1 MIINKR
7 IPLYYPFKMIIV
19 DILIIS
25 AFATVIHLISSNF
38 IDFKLPISFSAFF
51 GTSISLI
58 LSFKLSQSYDR
69 WWEAR
74 KIWGAIVNDSRS
86 LVMQLKTFIQADNEA
101 GKIILNKMAYR
112 QISWCYAL
120 GQNLRRQE
128 VMKYSKEFISE
139 EEYILVNDKSNI
151 PVMLLDLHYDDL
163 KKLRK
168 KEMISEFH
176 EIQIEST
183 MQRLCTSMG
192 RAERIKNTFF
202 PKTYRLTL
210 RLFIYLFLILL
221 SLSMSNSLSEFHDF
235 IHIPLLIA
243 IAIPFF
249 LLEKIAYQIQD
260 PFENQPTDTAV
271 TSIARTIEINIK
283 VLIEDE
289 SIPEPFKPE
298 KFYIM

>member
-1 MIINKR
+1 MIGGG
-7 IPLYYPFKMIIV
+7 
-19 DILIIS
+19 
-25 AFATVIHLISSNF
+25 
-38 IDFKLPISFSAFF
+38 KL
-51 GTSISLI
+51 
-58 LSFKLSQSYDR
+58 
-69 WWEAR
+69 E

-192 RAERIKNTFF
+192 RSERIKNTFF

-271 TSIARTIEINIK
+271 TSIARTIEINLK
-283 VLIEDE
+283 ELIEDE
-289 SIPEPFKPE
+289 TIPEPFKPE

>member
-1 MIINKR
+1 
-7 IPLYYPFKMIIV
+7 
-19 DILIIS
+19 
-25 AFATVIHLISSNF
+25 
-38 IDFKLPISFSAFF
+38 
-51 GTSISLI
+51 
-58 LSFKLSQSYDR
+58 
-69 WWEAR
+69 
-74 KIWGAIVNDSRS
+74 
-86 LVMQLKTFIQADNEA
+86 MQLKTFVEADNEA
-101 GKIILNKMAYR
+101 GKIIINKIAYR
-112 QISWCYAL
+112 QWCYAL
-120 GQNLRRQE
+120 GQNLRKQK
-128 VMKYSKEFISE
+128 VMKYSKEFISD
-139 EEYILVNDKSNI
+139 EEYIYVKDKSNI

-163 KKLRK
+163 KKMRK
-168 KEMISEFH
+168 NELISEFH
-176 EIQIEST
+176 EIQIDST

-221 SLSMSNSLSEFHDF
+221 SLSMSNSLSEFHNL
-235 IHIPLLIA
+235 IHIPLLVA

-283 VLIEDE
+283 ELIEDE
-289 SIPEPFKPE
+289 SVPEPFKPE